1 MIQHS
6 FQALSFILSSLT
18 LISFNYPSATL
29 DVTFVPGFFQLF
41 AFLPSFASLL
51 PLRGHPLNLHSGH
64 HDFCRPIFVMEIL
77 HFAPS
82 EMTGESTVFTLSTS
96 SDLKILV
103 TEWFEGYVSESSDK
117 SSDSEVSED
126 HPARFNSP
134 RAPITE
140 KAIFY
145 VKRSVLAENNVWLA
159 KEQDDTINL
168 RTDEP
173 YGIKGLC
180 VWLAAF
186 HGQSTPFS
194 TMSIDDIWGA
204 IKVGNINDFDRRK
217 LQPWFEGWVAR
228 IRDEQPVKWNDVL
241 FNRQLLF
248 PCHFFDD
255 AEGFKH
261 LT

>member
-1 MIQHS
+1 
-6 FQALSFILSSLT
+6 
-18 LISFNYPSATL
+18 
-29 DVTFVPGFFQLF
+29 
-41 AFLPSFASLL
+41 
-51 PLRGHPLNLHSGH
+51 
-64 HDFCRPIFVMEIL
+64 MEIL

-82 EMTGESTVFTLSTS
+82 EMTGKSTVFTLSTS

-103 TEWFEGYVSESSDK
+103 TEWFEGYVSE

-168 RTDEP
+168 RIDEP

-217 LQPWFEGWVAR
+217 LQLWFEGWVAR

-261 LT
+261 LTRCLVYNTHCSSPIKESKPIKFNRWGLSPEFVTRESRYLQYFHCEEFET

>member
-1 MIQHS
+1 
-6 FQALSFILSSLT
+6 
-18 LISFNYPSATL
+18 
-29 DVTFVPGFFQLF
+29 
-41 AFLPSFASLL
+41 
-51 PLRGHPLNLHSGH
+51 
-64 HDFCRPIFVMEIL
+64 MEIL

-82 EMTGESTVFTLSTS
+82 EMTGKSAVFTLSTS

-103 TEWFEGYVSESSDK
+103 TEWFEGYVSE

-168 RTDEP
+168 RIDEP

-186 HGQSTPFS
+186 HG
-194 TMSIDDIWGA
+194 
-204 IKVGNINDFDRRK
+204 
-217 LQPWFEGWVAR
+217 
-228 IRDEQPVKWNDVL
+228 
-241 FNRQLLF
+241 
-248 PCHFFDD
+248 
-255 AEGFKH
+255 
-261 LT
+261 